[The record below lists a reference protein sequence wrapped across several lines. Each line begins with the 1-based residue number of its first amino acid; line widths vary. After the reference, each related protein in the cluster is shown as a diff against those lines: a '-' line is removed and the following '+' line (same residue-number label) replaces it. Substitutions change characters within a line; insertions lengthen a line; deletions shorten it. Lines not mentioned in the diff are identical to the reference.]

1 MLMRAGVLSWIK
13 PGERF
18 RSSLG
23 SVVTNSKWKRNLKY
37 PSRISQSTSLFMQCC
52 AMCKIEFHDLDL
64 EFRKMKRNNDIE
76 LLKFSIEKVLK
87 SMENDF

>member
-1 MLMRAGVLSWIK
+1 
-13 PGERF
+13 
-18 RSSLG
+18 
-23 SVVTNSKWKRNLKY
+23 
-37 PSRISQSTSLFMQCC
+37 MQCC